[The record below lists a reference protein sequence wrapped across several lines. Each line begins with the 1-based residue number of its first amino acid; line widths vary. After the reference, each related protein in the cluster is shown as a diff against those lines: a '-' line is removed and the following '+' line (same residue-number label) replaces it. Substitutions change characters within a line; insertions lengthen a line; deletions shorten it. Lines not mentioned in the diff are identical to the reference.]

1 MQIVKELLDNRASET
16 SSRPSI
22 HALDAICGGNF
33 FALASSHTDLWKT
46 GKKLI
51 GPFMTP
57 NAIKPRIPVVERE
70 SLQLLQDLVRSPEN
84 LCAHIFRFSLSSV
97 TTIVYG
103 ERVTTHDSVYSTEF
117 SGYLEHFLKAISP
130 ESAPVDLI
138 PLLRYIPARFAPW
151 KGVWKE
157 TGLRQRRI
165 YSSFFEDAEREIK
178 SGRRSGNFIETI
190 LNRQE
195 ELGLSRDLAVYLGG
209 SMLDAGTES
218 TSAIVQ
224 SLILCLAQYPDV
236 MKKAQ
241 DEIDS
246 YVGDGRLPVPGDID
260 GLPYVQAVVKEVHR
274 FRTAAPTGLP
284 HAPTHDLEYR
294 GCIIPKGAT
303 IMVNVWAILH
313 DPGQYCGSLSIFFTR
328 NSIKILDHSELFE
341 CPDTFWPERYLLNP
355 NGTRPGLEKDYT
367 VRTSLHFG
375 SGKRLCP
382 GMHFSNT
389 LMGIVAMRLLWAFN
403 FSPENGSAKP
413 HNTLDIIDGYTEGIA
428 FAPKDLKCKIVPRS
442 QEKIDIITEYYDNQN
457 RKI

>member
-1 MQIVKELLDNRASET
+1 MHWTQFVEET
-16 SSRPSI
+16 SLLWHHHVTSRSQC
-22 HALDAICGGNF
+22 HR
-33 FALASSHTDLWKT
+33 LASKDVCLDTDLWKT

-70 SLQLLQDLVRSPEN
+70 SLQLLQDLVRSPEVSEP
-84 LCAHIFRFSLSSV
+84 LDLPIIC
-97 TTIVYG
+97 
-103 ERVTTHDSVYSTEF
+103 TEF

-313 DPGQYCGSLSIFFTR
+313 DP
-328 NSIKILDHSELFE
+328 ELFE